1 MRAMWKGAISFGL
14 VNIPVKLYTATESK
28 EIKFNYIHEE
38 CKTPIKYQRVCP
50 NCNREVANEE
60 IVKGYEYEKGRFVI
74 LKDEDFEKLPLES
87 IRAIEILDFADMRE
101 VDPIYFMKS
110 YFLAPG
116 EFGLKP
122 YRLLF
127 ESMQKAGRI
136 AIAKVVLRSKENL
149 AVLRVFKDC
158 LLLET
163 IFFPEEIRSPE
174 YISELKGEVN
184 LHDNELKMA
193 MSLIDSLTSPF
204 EPEKYHSGY
213 REALMGLIHS
223 KIEGKEIEEPQRP
236 EGEKVIDL
244 MEALKASI
252 KAVKGDKK
260 DTKTKAKQAATEA
273 AAKAAEKPKRKR
285 ATS

>member
-50 NCNREVANEE
+50 TCDREVTNEE
-60 IVKGYEYEKGRFVI
+60 IVKGYEYEKGRYVI

-87 IRAIEILDFADMRE
+87 IRSIEILDFVDIRE

-116 EFGLKP
+116 EFGIKP

-127 ESMQKAGRI
+127 ESMEKAGRI
-136 AIAKVVLRSKENL
+136 AVAKVVLRSKENL

-163 IFFPEEIRSPE
+163 IFFPDEIRSPE
-174 YISELKGEVN
+174 YISELKGEVK

-193 MSLIDSLTSPF
+193 MSLIDSLTSAF

-223 KIEGKEIEEPQRP
+223 KVEGKEIEEPRRP

-252 KAVKGDKK
+252 KAVKGEKK
-260 DTKTKAKQAATEA
+260 GAKKETKQEATTGV
-273 AAKAAEKPKRKR
+273 EKPKRKR